1 MSRPIIIAL
10 FFLTACGGTFVYGS
24 RALIDKLENKYFS
37 VLDEWVQRG
46 GKAQDYQ
53 SEVLETCG
61 KLVVASATIS
71 EALTLPIIQR
81 EEFDFRVNVCA
92 KTTAH
97 RVSPQPELNDQEL
110 VQEIC
115 DDTAIPVLGRLC
127 RRSGL
132 R

>member
-1 MSRPIIIAL
+1 MNRPIVIAL
-10 FFLTACGGTFVYGS
+10 FFLTACGGTFAYGS

-97 RVSPQPELNDQEL
+97 
-110 VQEIC
+110 
-115 DDTAIPVLGRLC
+115 
-127 RRSGL
+127 
-132 R
+132 